1 MNGIPIIKI
10 ELEGM
15 KQSIQAALTARG
27 EEFDTMIHA
36 AVDKIFTIETIQAKI
51 DMQVA
56 KALDNAID
64 SLSESHHVREIV
76 KDIVVNSLVQKRD
89 KLEKEST

>member
-27 EEFDTMIHA
+27 EEFDTMINA
-36 AVDKIFTIETIQAKI
+36 AIDKTFTVETIQAKI

-64 SLSESHHVREIV
+64 SLSESHDVKRIV

-89 KLEKEST
+89 QMEKEKS